1 VDAKRSAIA
10 GINQDA
16 ECGQGAGIN
25 QDNDTG
31 PDTDMWDISG
41 YANILHFPC
50 QYLGFFKGTSTID
63 HSGRE
68 AVPRLILRRTTAV
81 KP

>member
-1 VDAKRSAIA
+1 VDAKRSAIG

-31 PDTDMWDISG
+31 PDTDMSDIPG
-41 YANILHFPC
+41 HANILHFPC
-50 QYLGFFKGTSTID
+50 QSPGFFKGTSIID
-63 HSGRE
+63 DSGRE
-68 AVPRLILRRTTAV
+68 AVPRLTV
-81 KP
+81 